1 MSPRTPQQFE
11 EIREGRKALIM
22 DVALEQFANEGFH
35 NTTITRIAKNAGI
48 SKGLLY
54 NYFVSKEAL
63 LEEIIMRSVNEIY
76 THFDINRDGF
86 LTEEEFDV
94 FVRRISA
101 VLKEKQQF
109 WRLFFQLLMQ
119 NDVREQFLRLFVSS
133 GSLIQAAIDKKAGLF
148 VSDIMKTITDYFLR
162 KKGMRGADYDP
173 YLDLNMFIISM
184 KGFALTYTYMD
195 QSEDVY
201 YEKTVNKIIELYK

>member
-54 NYFVSKEAL
+54 NYFISKEAL
-63 LEEIIMRSVNEIY
+63 LEEIIMRSVKEIY
-76 THFDINRDGF
+76 THFDINRDGY

-162 KKGMRGADYDP
+162 KKDRRGADYDP

-184 KGFALTYTYMD
+184 KGFAFTYTYMD
-195 QSEDVY
+195 QSEDFY

>member
-1 MSPRTPQQFE
+1 MSPRTPKQFE

-22 DVALEQFANEGFH
+22 DVALVQFAEAGFH
-35 NTTITRIAKNAGI
+35 NTTITRIAKSAGI

-63 LEEIIMRSVNEIY
+63 LEEIIMRSLKEIY
-76 THFDINRDGF
+76 AHFDINRDGY
-86 LTEEEFDV
+86 LSEEEFDV
-94 FVRRISA
+94 FVRRILA
-101 VLKEKQQF
+101 VLKEKQTF

-133 GSLIQAAIDKKAGLF
+133 GSLIQAAIDNKVGLF
-148 VSDIMKTITDYFLR
+148 VSDIMKTITDYFIR
-162 KKGMRGADYDP
+162 KKDRRGADYDP

-184 KGFALTYTYMD
+184 KGFAITYTFMD
-195 QSEDVY
+195 QSDDLY
-201 YEKTVNKIIELYK
+201 FEKTVNKIIELYK